1 MELDPTFAPAWVGL
15 GQAYAA
21 ADELEA
27 AMTAYR
33 AAMRLW
39 PGAHVPPLA
48 MAALSLRAGNVRV
61 LLC

>member
-1 MELDPTFAPAWVGL
+1 MGL

-48 MAALSLRAGNVRV
+48 MAALSLRAGNVR
-61 LLC
+61 